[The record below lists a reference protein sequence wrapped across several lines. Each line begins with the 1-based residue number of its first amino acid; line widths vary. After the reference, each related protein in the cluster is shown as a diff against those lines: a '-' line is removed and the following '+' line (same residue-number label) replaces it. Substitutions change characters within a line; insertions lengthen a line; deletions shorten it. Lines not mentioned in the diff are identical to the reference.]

1 MGMVSKHYNN
11 PVNRRT
17 FVAAA
22 AAGIGVAQ
30 QAPVPV
36 IDTHIHLFDPTRPEG
51 VPWPPKTASFY
62 QKTLPDRLR
71 TVTKG
76 LNVVGAIEVECSP
89 LLEDNQW
96 VLDVAA
102 KDPIIVGT
110 VGNLD
115 PGSPKFDEQLERFG
129 KNPLFRGIRFGYLWG
144 RNLGEE
150 LQKPKFFSGLKR
162 MADGGYTLDTANA
175 AVRTLRDVVLI
186 TDKVPKL
193 RIVIDHLAGLI
204 VKTDSSEYPEYVR
217 LMQELGK
224 RPQVYVKVSDVLK
237 KRGKTVDHRL
247 SPYRAK
253 LDELW
258 NTFGADRLL
267 YGSDWPNSV
276 PLGTYPQVFSVVRE
290 YFKGKGREA
299 EEKYFWK
306 NSVAAY
312 KWVKRSGNQP
322 G

>member
-1 MGMVSKHYNN
+1 VK
-11 PVNRRT
+11 RRT

-22 AAGIGVAQ
+22 AAGTLIAQ
-30 QAPVPV
+30 QSPVPI

-62 QKTLPDRLR
+62 RKTLPDRLR

-76 LNVVGAIEVECSP
+76 LNVLGAIEVECSP

-110 VGNLD
+110 VGHLD
-115 PGSPKFDEQLERFG
+115 PGSPKFGDQLDRFT

-150 LQKPKFFSGLKR
+150 LEKPEFFSGLKR
-162 MADGGYTLDTANA
+162 LADKDLTFDTANA
-175 AVRTLRDVVLI
+175 AVRTLRDVAKI
-186 TDKVPKL
+186 SDKVPKL
-193 RIVIDHLAGLI
+193 RVVIDHLPGLI
-204 VKTDSSEYPEYVR
+204 VPSNSPEYAEYSK

-224 RPQVYVKVSDVLK
+224 RPQVYVKVSAVLRK
-237 KRGKTVDHRL
+237 EGGRISRQL
-247 SPYRAK
+247 STYRPK
-253 LDELW
+253 LDEMW
-258 NTFGADRLL
+258 NTFGPDRLL
-267 YGSDWPNSV
+267 YGSDWPNSE
-276 PLGTYPQVFSVVRE
+276 PLGAYPQVLAIVRE

-306 NSVAAY
+306 NSVTAY
-312 KWVKRSGNQP
+312 KWVKRAGNQP
-322 G
+322 S